1 MLNALRIIIRNGS
14 FILFLVLQII
24 CFYWIISYNQK
35 QNKIYLYTAQLYAT
49 VLKNK
54 YQNLTSYFSLKDK
67 ADQIADDNAKL
78 LSRLLNL
85 EATQKS
91 DSTIL
96 DSTLSKTMVQPYTV
110 LSARVINNSLSRKNN
125 YLTLNKGGLDGL
137 SPGMAVITLSGL
149 VGIVTDTTRHF
160 ATVMSLL
167 HSNSRISCSL
177 KRSGFFGS
185 LIWKDRDPSILQLE
199 DIQKY
204 ADVRIG
210 DTLVT
215 SGYSIVFPKGLTIGY
230 VKSFYAEPGAFTY
243 TIIVSP
249 SQDLTTVDRVYVIN
263 NNLKEEKE
271 HLESLTREY
280 E

>member
-1 MLNALRIIIRNGS
+1 MLNALRIIVKNGS
-14 FILFLVLQII
+14 FILFLILQSI

-49 VLKNK
+49 ILKNK
-54 YQNLTSYFSLKDK
+54 YQGFTSYFSLKDK
-67 ADQIADDNAKL
+67 ADQIAEDNAKL
-78 LSRLLNL
+78 FSRLLNL
-85 EATQKS
+85 EAIEKS
-91 DSTIL
+91 DSMQL
-96 DSTLSKTMVQPYTV
+96 DSTKSNAMINTYSV

-125 YLTLNKGGLDGL
+125 YLTLNKGGLDGV
-137 SPGMAVITLSGL
+137 SPGMAVVTLNGL
-149 VGIVTDTTRHF
+149 VGIITDTTSHF
-160 ATVMSLL
+160 STVMSLL

-210 DTLVT
+210 DTLIT

-230 VKSFYAEPGAFTY
+230 VKNYFAEPGSFTY
-243 TIIVSP
+243 TIIVTP
-249 SQDLTTVDRVYVIN
+249 SQNLTALDRVYIIN
-263 NNLKEEKE
+263 NRLKEEKE
-271 HLESLTREY
+271 YLESITREN